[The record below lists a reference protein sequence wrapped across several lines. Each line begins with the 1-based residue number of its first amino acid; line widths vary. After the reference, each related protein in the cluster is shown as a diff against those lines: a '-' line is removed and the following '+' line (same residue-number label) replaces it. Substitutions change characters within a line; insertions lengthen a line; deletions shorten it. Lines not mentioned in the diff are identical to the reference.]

1 MFDVKNM
8 LKMITDMYDIVVVEL
23 PLPLTQTVF
32 RWFFELKCKGR
43 ISVLALGDKCSPS
56 DKLLLNKF
64 GVDCYAEKDNLSD
77 IKYSL
82 NIMSKKIKIMNELSN
97 DTKPDDR

>member
-1 MFDVKNM
+1 M
-8 LKMITDMYDIVVVEL
+8 LKMITDMYDIVIVEL
-23 PLPLTQTVF
+23 PIPLTQTVF

-43 ISVLALGDKCSPS
+43 ISVLALGDKCNPS

-77 IKYSL
+77 IKYNL

-97 DTKPDDR
+97 DTIPDDR

>member
-1 MFDVKNM
+1 MLGVKDM
-8 LKMITDMYDIVVVEL
+8 LKMITDMYDIVIVEL
-23 PLPLTQTVF
+23 PIPLTQTVF

-43 ISVLALGDKCSPS
+43 ISVLALGDKCNLL

-77 IKYSL
+77 IRYSL